1 MKKNYTIELL
11 YKNLFSRKD
20 SLFGYRF
27 LVIIVFLLSSKF
39 FSQEIVVS
47 GLENIHISENTVIVV
62 KSSDNTSV
70 IIKADSL
77 GTIVQSID
85 INKSEK
91 KDNSKTLQKKVI
103 SKKIAKVTK
112 KKIYENLKQNIVNVF
127 NLNIIPN
134 IHFCCACNS
143 FKSNVSNQ
151 YTAKN
156 FDAENSFS
164 IFLFVYKEKQK
175 ILYNLLQSNNV
186 RNIFFTRPPPISLS

>member
-11 YKNLFSRKD
+11 YKNLFSRKG

-70 IIKADSL
+70 IIKSDSL
-77 GTIVQSID
+77 GTIVQSK
-85 INKSEK
+85 NSEK
-91 KDNSKTLQKKVI
+91 KDNSKNSAKKVV

-112 KKIYENLKQNIVNVF
+112 KKTYENLKQNIVNVF

-143 FKSNVSNQ
+143 FKSNVSNSQ

-156 FDAENSFS
+156 FDTENSFS

-175 ILYNLLQSNNV
+175 TLYNLLQSNNV